1 MEKLE
6 ELSFEDKIQTN
17 GGLIGIDD
25 FLIGVAT
32 GAVIGG
38 IREII
43 GDWEHFKDGLLGR
56 N

>member
-1 MEKLE
+1 MEKFE
-6 ELSFEDKIQTN
+6 ELSIKEKTQTN

-25 FLIGVAT
+25 FLIGIAT

-43 GDWEHFKDGLLGR
+43 GDWEHFKDGLFGR